1 MNCRKC
7 NRKIPW
13 TGAFFS
19 FICESCSEKEKKE
32 KNAKKFLR
40 EKSISIR
47 DEDIVSIEVSQTSLS
62 GKIPKKY
69 LEWGTNLVIKGKAK
83 VQDTEEE
90 ILIGKYLIDK
100 VIEYDF
106 DEEELREFIEENKV
120 ELKGKGWGWYVQS
133 IFEHFCEKDLIQP
146 TFVIDHPRETTPLCK
161 IHRKDERL
169 IERFESFCMGT
180 ELSNAYSE
188 LNDPIEQRK
197 LLEDQQ
203 KELTSG
209 NNEANPYDEDFV
221 NAIEIGMPPTSG
233 IGIGIDRMIIL
244 LTGQESI
251 RDVIMFPFMKPE
263 TKTEAKVEV
272 NEVKQEKKDNKKESK
287 KEAKKK

>member
-83 VQDTEEE
+83 VQDTKEEVP
-90 ILIGKYLIDK
+90 IGKYLIDK

-106 DEEELREFIEENKV
+106 DEEELREFIESFFEKQLVALEMNKIKERKERLNIREMAEK
-120 ELKGKGWGWYVQS
+120 ELYGKTNAKKRV
-133 IFEHFCEKDLIQP
+133 FLTDEEKEAI
-146 TFVIDHPRETTPLCK
+146 IDKFHGECAACGATEGLH
-161 IHRKDERL
+161 IHHKDENPSNNQ
-169 IERFESFCMGT
+169 IKN
-180 ELSNAYSE
+180 LSV
-188 LNDPIEQRK
+188 LCGVCHK
-197 LLEDQQ
+197 
-203 KELTSG
+203 K
-209 NNEANPYDEDFV
+209 FH
-221 NAIEIGMPPTSG
+221 
-233 IGIGIDRMIIL
+233 
-244 LTGQESI
+244 
-251 RDVIMFPFMKPE
+251 MK
-263 TKTEAKVEV
+263 VR
-272 NEVKQEKKDNKKESK
+272 
-287 KEAKKK
+287 